1 MPSGAS
7 RAGLDTFENTD
18 SKPAVLNIFFV
29 YFQFSVSQF
38 TWQIWNTN
46 NSIKKIKQIESW
58 RKHRCCAWVQKELVF
73 TEAQTHSPGHGTV
86 YGCSEPSVTPLSYP
100 VAPSKPAVTF
110 LERREGNPHG
120 GHEGSRGSHQH
131 DAQQRRERGRRHQR
145 IIFQILFFSISP
157 KRILQSVWQVSRAH
171 PESCSKLGR
180 RSRWIV
186 S

>member
-157 KRILQSVWQVSRAH
+157 KRILQSVWPLWAKFSHLSNSFQV
-171 PESCSKLGR
+171 CGNF
-180 RSRWIV
+180 
-186 S
+186 